1 MENGLLQDGKL
12 ALSGKKQDAFMAEKE
27 LYTYYDIERISG
39 DPSVRVK
46 RYVDSSAGRGI
57 HKFALGMHCIGE
69 ESFASGGTVENG
81 LQPYYECSIISDG
94 ELSFRYGEQKKIL
107 KKGDVFLC
115 HPRQNFFL
123 ENRGQETAVRKYIVF
138 HPGPLVA
145 LLMDHGILAEMVL
158 LNLSELQ
165 RVQEYF
171 ARIRQECEK
180 QNEYTLHTISTLCY
194 SLITEIARQ
203 CEWHDKSNEFKRI
216 TYLMARLP
224 ARKYTTSS
232 LAADCGVSVR
242 TLYNLFMKEKNC
254 SPVEY
259 LIQQRIIMAKWY
271 LMREDLAVS
280 DVANLC
286 GYNNIPFF
294 TREFKKRIGVTPAA
308 FAREHRNKGKGRK

>member
-1 MENGLLQDGKL
+1 
-12 ALSGKKQDAFMAEKE
+12 MAEKE

-46 RYVDSSAGRGI
+46 RYVDSSSGRGI
-57 HKFALGMHCIGE
+57 HKFALGMYSAGE
-69 ESFASGGTVENG
+69 ETFMPGGMIENG
-81 LQPYYECSIISDG
+81 LQPYYECCYIAGG
-94 ELSFRYGEQKKIL
+94 ELFFRCGEQKKVL
-107 KKGDVFLC
+107 KKGDVFLI
-115 HPRQNFFL
+115 HPRQNFTL
-123 ENRGQETAVRKYIVF
+123 ENQCQETAVRKYINF
-138 HPGPLVA
+138 HPGPVAA
-145 LLMDHGILAEMVL
+145 LLMEHGILAETVFP
-158 LNLSELQ
+158 NLPDLQ

-171 ARIRQECEK
+171 ASLMQACEK
-180 QNEYTLHTISTLCY
+180 QNEHTLHTVSSLCY
-194 SLITEIARQ
+194 SLITEIAGQ

-224 ARKYTTSS
+224 ARKYTTST

-254 SPVEY
+254 SPIEY
-259 LIQQRIIMAKWY
+259 LIQQRIKMAEWY

-294 TREFKKRIGVTPAA
+294 TREFKKRMGMTPAA